1 MKKILILLTMVLLT
15 MNMANAAVKISPAS
29 IELNAN
35 KNKKDYI
42 TGSFEV
48 SGGKDETIRFKITS
62 EFFEHNSK
70 GYYTTLPDKNQPN
83 SLLGKVK
90 FYPTEFTC
98 QNGIP
103 QKIRFTITDI
113 KSLPSGESRIAL
125 FLEDT
130 KTKDLIV
137 KNADGSIGGHIIVK
151 TRVAVPI
158 YVNKGLVAKKGTL
171 DSVAMKKTDDG
182 YACEYKVSSTGN
194 SKIKCS
200 SLVYISQGDK
210 LINKFSLPVSTVEGG
225 KVLEKV
231 QKLDIPKDAVVGG
244 QEYKVKFIMQYADEH
259 NHEKTLKKELIFI
272 PDKLT
277 TSKV

>member
-1 MKKILILLTMVLLT
+1 MKKLLMLLTMIVLT
-15 MNMANAAVKISPAS
+15 MNMADAAVKISPAN

-42 TGSFEV
+42 SGSFDV
-48 SGGKDETIRFKITS
+48 SGGKDETIRFKVTQ
-62 EFFEHNSK
+62 EFFEHNAQ
-70 GYYTTLPDKNQPN
+70 GHYVTLPDKNQPN
-83 SLLGKVK
+83 SLIGKVK
-90 FYPTEFTC
+90 FYPSEFTC

-103 QKIRFTITDI
+103 QKVRFTITDI

-137 KNADGSIGGHIIVK
+137 RNANGGIGGHIIVK

-171 DSVAMKKTDDG
+171 DSVAIKKTDDG

-210 LINKFSLPVSTVEGG
+210 LIDKFSLPVSTVEGG
-225 KVLEKV
+225 KTLEKV
-231 QKLDIPKDAVVGG
+231 QKLDIQKAAIADG
-244 QEYKVKFIMQYADEH
+244 QEYKVKFIMQYQDEH
-259 NHEKTLKKELIFI
+259 NHEKTLKKEII
-272 PDKLT
+272 YKQNEPAK
-277 TSKV
+277 SKV